1 MRRLPLFLLALPLV
15 LGAAAPTPPS
25 KANPDADVSVAANP
39 QVEEI
44 IRTFG
49 GRGQLKDD
57 SAPTPAAEA
66 LKKFTVRKGYRI
78 ELVAA
83 EPEITQPLFC
93 TFDARGRLWV
103 VQYRQ
108 YQFPAGLKVVRYD
121 QHLRAVFDKVPL
133 PPPQGTP
140 GSDKITVLEDGDR
153 DGTFERRKDVI
164 TGLNIATAVQPGP
177 GGIWVL
183 NPPYLLFYP
192 DANGDDVPDAPPEVH
207 LSGFGLED
215 THAVA
220 SSLTWGPDGW
230 LYGANG
236 STTTGD
242 VSSAVSSHVKW
253 QGQCI
258 WRYHPGTKVFEIYAE
273 GGGNTFSLAIDS
285 TGRVFSGT
293 NGGKTRGMYYP
304 QGAYGVKNWGKHGP
318 LTNPYAFGYIE
329 HMRHEGDDRRFPQ
342 AFCLYEAA
350 AMPELQGR
358 IIAANALHNIVW
370 VSRLLPDG
378 STFRTVDEEPLL
390 QTADRWFRPVWIGT
404 GPDGFLYLA
413 DWYDSRLSHVRPV
426 DDWHKES
433 GRIYRIRP
441 DGEVKPSPWKAPAD
455 TPVQQRAKE
464 AALAKRAP
472 LEQALPVLDRLIRH
486 DEDVADPHLPL
497 LIWWALEAHAETGW
511 SRIEAWFSD
520 PAFWSLPMVREHL
533 VQRIAR
539 RYAAAGGA
547 TNFERCARLLT
558 LAPDDGSR
566 QRLLTGLNQA
576 FQGRP
581 LPALPPKLQE
591 ALARNRGS
599 GQSSALLLS
608 LRQGDAKAKDTALKL
623 ATDSQAD
630 LGERAAVIET
640 LAETGE
646 PRLLPILL
654 TLIRDREPA
663 IQRVAL
669 RQLARYEEPKIART
683 VLDGYQSAISAE
695 NDVRA
700 TANRVLAMRPSWAR
714 ELLGEIDRWFVRAD
728 EIGADV
734 VQQLRQY
741 DDPAIRALV
750 EKHFGKAGKVSSPEK
765 LAEVNRIRGVIQA
778 GTGDAARGQALFAAR
793 CVICHRL
800 FGTGGAIGPELTG
813 YERGNPDFWLPAII
827 DPSLEIREEYQSYVA
842 RMKDGRQVIG
852 MMAEQ
857 SPETVTLKDVA
868 NQLTVLDRGGIETLQ
883 ALPVSL
889 MPEGLLGGLSDAE
902 LGDLFAYLRK
912 SP

>member
-1 MRRLPLFLLALPLV
+1 MRPLTICLLLTAPL
-15 LGAAAPTPPS
+15 LLRAAPPAPP
-25 KANPDADVSVAANP
+25 ANPNADVSVAANP

-66 LKKFTVRKGYRI
+66 LKRFELRKGYRI
-78 ELVAA
+78 ELVAS

-93 TFDARGRLWV
+93 TFDSRGRLWV

-121 QHLRAVFDKVPL
+121 QHLRAVFDKVPA
-133 PPPQGTP
+133 PPPHGTP
-140 GSDKITVLEDGDR
+140 GADKITVLEDSDG
-153 DGTFERRKDVI
+153 DGTYDRQKDVI

-192 DANGDDVPDAPPEVH
+192 DANGDDVPDATPEVH

-215 THAVA
+215 THSVA
-220 SSLTWGPDGW
+220 SNLTWGPDGW

-258 WRYHPGTKVFEIYAE
+258 WRYHPGTKVFEVYAE

-304 QGAYGVKNWGKHGP
+304 QGAYGTKNWGKHGP
-318 LTNPYAFGYIE
+318 LTNPYAFGFIE
-329 HMRHEGDDRRFPQ
+329 HMKHEGDERRFPQ
-342 AFCLYEAA
+342 AFCIYEAPA
-350 AMPELQGR
+350 IPELQGK

-370 VSRLLPDG
+370 VSQLLPDG
-378 STFRTVDEEPLL
+378 STFRTIDEEPLL
-390 QTADRWFRPVWIGT
+390 RTSDKWFRPVWIGT
-404 GPDGFLYLA
+404 GPDGFIYLA

-426 DDWHKES
+426 DDWHKGS

-441 DGEVKPSPWKAPAD
+441 AGDVKPSPWKAPAD
-455 TPVQQRAKE
+455 TPVQVRAKE

-472 LEQALPVLDRLIRH
+472 LDKAMPILAELIRH

-497 LIWWALEAHAETGW
+497 LIWWALEAHADSGW
-511 SRIEAWFSD
+511 SQVESWFSE

-533 VQRIAR
+533 AQRIAR
-539 RYAAAGGA
+539 RYAAAGG
-547 TNFERCARLLT
+547 TVNFERCARLLD

-581 LPALPPKLQE
+581 LPALPAKLQE
-591 ALARNRGS
+591 ALTKNQGS
-599 GQSSALLLS
+599 SGNASALLLS
-608 LRQGDAKAKDTALKL
+608 LRQGDAKAKDAALKL
-623 ATDSQAD
+623 AVDPKTD
-630 LGERAAVIET
+630 LGERAAIIET

-654 TLIRDREPA
+654 NLIRDREPA

-669 RQLARYEEPKIART
+669 RQLPRFDDPKIART
-683 VLDGYQSAISAE
+683 ILDGYQSSISAE

-700 TANRVLAMRPSWAR
+700 TANRVLAMRPAWALS
-714 ELLGEIDRWFVRAD
+714 LLQEIDRWFVRSE

-741 DDPAIRALV
+741 ADPAIQRLV
-750 EKHFGKAGKVSSPEK
+750 EKHFGKAGGVSSPEK
-765 LAEVNRIRGVIQA
+765 LAEVSRVRGAIQA
-778 GTGDAARGQALFAAR
+778 HPGDAARGQTLFAAR
-793 CVICHRL
+793 CAVCHRL
-800 FGTGGAIGPELTG
+800 FDAGGAIGPELTG
-813 YERGNPDFWLPAII
+813 YERGNLDFWLPAII

-842 RMKDGRQVIG
+842 QMKDGRQIVG

-857 SPETVTLKDVA
+857 SPDTVTLRDIA
-868 NQLTVLDRGGIETLQ
+868 NQRSVLDRSGITTLQ
-883 ALPVSL
+883 ALPASL

-902 LGDLFAYLRK
+902 LADLFAYLRK
-912 SP
+912 